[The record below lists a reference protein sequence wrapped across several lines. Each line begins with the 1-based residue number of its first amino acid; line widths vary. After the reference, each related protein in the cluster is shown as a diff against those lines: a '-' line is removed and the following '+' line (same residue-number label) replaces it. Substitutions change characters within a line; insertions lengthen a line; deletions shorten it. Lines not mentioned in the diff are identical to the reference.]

1 MPASCKH
8 LGIFDNWC
16 CRTRKPYVQSNCII
30 TEGRMYTRPQYFILY
45 SEGLAAIQNLHRKER
60 GSYHNSSC
68 LLYRILFFLGSL
80 MMGWLVDQRK
90 PRSCCG
96 FNVVLNWSSFLRRRL
111 RLWNYGYDEIS
122 SDSKKGTQR
131 HGQTSLWL
139 SYPSLSIY
147 SPCLWTNSSEPK
159 TEYVHHKSWKF

>member
-30 TEGRMYTRPQYFILY
+30 TEGRMYTHPNTLFC
-45 SEGLAAIQNLHRKER
+45 IQRAWPPYKISIARR
-60 GSYHNSSC
+60 GEVIIIPPASS
-68 LLYRILFFLGSL
+68 IVFFFLGSL